1 MIRVALLVA
10 AKDLRIELRSRVLLW
25 QVVPFGVMAL
35 LLSGLALGP
44 DHAGNSS
51 AGPGLFYL
59 VTLFVALLM
68 INRSQ
73 AIEGTPGTKASIA
86 TLGLDPAG
94 VFLGKSLALAVELW
108 VTGLV
113 LLGGAVLGLHTARHG
128 ALVALPSIL
137 VTLGAMS
144 AAGTLYGAITAG
156 GDGSATLLPVLT
168 LPAFAPLLIAGERSF
183 SSALHGGALWEWW
196 VILAVALAA
205 YLAVGILLYGV
216 LEES

>member
-113 LLGGAVLGLHTARHG
+113 LLGGAVLVLHTALHG

>member
-35 LLSGLALGP
+35 LLSGLALGRT
-44 DHAGNSS
+44 HAGNSS

-113 LLGGAVLGLHTARHG
+113 LLGGAVLVLHTALHG

-183 SSALHGGALWEWW
+183 SSALHGGALWN
-196 VILAVALAA
+196 
-205 YLAVGILLYGV
+205 GG
-216 LEES
+216 

>member
-113 LLGGAVLGLHTARHG
+113 LLAGAVLVLHTALHG

-144 AAGTLYGAITAG
+144 AAGTLYGALTAG

-196 VILAVALAA
+196 VILAVALVA
-205 YLAVGILLYGV
+205 YLAVGILRYGV
-216 LEES
+216 QEES